1 MKFLDSMILAT
12 AQASAAILVA
22 RIFADFSAAL
32 PGIRIPYLNPQ
43 KA

>member
-12 AQASAAILVA
+12 PQASAAVRLA
-22 RIFADFSAAL
+22 RIFADFPAAL
-32 PGIRIPYLNPQ
+32 PGIRVPYPNPQ